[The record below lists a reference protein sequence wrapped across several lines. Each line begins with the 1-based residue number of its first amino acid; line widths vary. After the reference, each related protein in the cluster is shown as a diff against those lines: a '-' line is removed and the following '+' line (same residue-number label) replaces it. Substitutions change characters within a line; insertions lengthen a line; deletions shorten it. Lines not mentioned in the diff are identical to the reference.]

1 MGKYLCLT
9 ILSVFASAKEI
20 NAQEKINGAV
30 IPEYGAIYTVPN
42 LDLNTDDLQEYK
54 AVFDLSAAPKDP
66 AQVNPNFGRV
76 ARFINLHAAA
86 GIALEKIK
94 PVMVIHGNAAMGL
107 LQDPYYKAKFGVA
120 NPNIDLLNKLH
131 ALGVPVIL
139 CGQTAGARDISK
151 DKRWQ
156 PTQISLSVM
165 TALLYYQSK
174 NYVLINF

>member
-1 MGKYLCLT
+1 MSKYLCISIVL
-9 ILSVFASAKEI
+9 VFATAKEI
-20 NAQEKINGAV
+20 NAQAKINGSL
-30 IPEYGAIYTVPN
+30 IPEYGSIYTVPN
-42 LDLNTDDLQEYK
+42 PDLNTDDLQEFK
-54 AVFDLSAAPKDP
+54 AVFDLSAAPEDP
-66 AQVNPNFGRV
+66 AQINPNFERV
-76 ARFINLHAAA
+76 ARFLNLHAAA

-94 PVMVIHGNAAMGL
+94 PVMVVHGNAAMGL
-107 LQDPYYKAKFGVA
+107 LRDTYYREEFGVA

-156 PTQISLSVM
+156 PTQVALSAM

-174 NYVLINF
+174 NYALINF

>member
-1 MGKYLCLT
+1 MGKYLCFT

-42 LDLNTDDLQEYK
+42 PDLNTDDLQEYK
-54 AVFDLSAAPKDP
+54 AVFDLSAAPEDP
-66 AQVNPNFGRV
+66 AQIDPNFERV
-76 ARFINLHAAA
+76 ARFINLHASA

-94 PVMVIHGNAAMGL
+94 PVMVVHGNAAMGL
-107 LQDPYYKAKFGVA
+107 LQVPYYKEEFGVA

-139 CGQTAGARDISK
+139 CGQTAGTRDISK

-156 PTQISLSVM
+156 PTQVSLSAM

-174 NYVLINF
+174 NYALINF